1 MGYTSTDYS
10 VFPSD
15 MRQTQQTVSMVLE
28 FAGWNANEAG
38 TAAGVDPVNIHM
50 AATGQAALT
59 RNEWVRVLDA
69 CGRRAF
75 DHDEGSA

>member
-1 MGYTSTDYS
+1 MGLTSTNYS
-10 VFPSD
+10 VFKSD
-15 MRQTQQTVSMVLE
+15 TKQTPKTVSMVLD

-38 TAAGVDPVNIHM
+38 AAAGVDPVNIHM

-59 RNEWVRVLDA
+59 RDEWVRVLDA

-75 DHDEGSA
+75 DFDGESA